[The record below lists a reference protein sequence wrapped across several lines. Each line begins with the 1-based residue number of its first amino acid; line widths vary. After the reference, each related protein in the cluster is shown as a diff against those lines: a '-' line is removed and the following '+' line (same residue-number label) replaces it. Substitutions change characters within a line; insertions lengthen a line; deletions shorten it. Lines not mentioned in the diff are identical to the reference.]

1 MSAKRQSSLFSFFT
15 PKSGAV
21 TPCST
26 PKSSKIKESVKRE
39 SRDDSDIEEE
49 SRTLKR
55 VNNEGDSSPVLPNKR
70 PAKRRRVIL
79 SSDDEEDNE
88 DENLLTIRTP
98 SPAQDKILT
107 STPMA
112 AELSTPKSVRPLR
125 PLKECSTPLS
135 TAQAESFIDSFRV
148 CEDDLNVSAASVD
161 TLDRTIY
168 RVESS
173 SHKSIKE
180 DELAMVEE
188 AKFPHETFSFLK
200 PENIRDAQG
209 RRPGDDDYDPT
220 TLFVPADFLKD
231 QSPGTLLIFDYPFQS
246 SKNFDTILLFKVGK
260 FYETYHMDAIIAVEC
275 LGLTFMRGGHA
286 HAGFPEAAY
295 GKFAD
300 QLVSRGYKVARIE
313 QTETPQQLEERNR
326 AIRGGKEK
334 VVRREVCRVTTSGT
348 RTYSVLDG
356 CNLYGGETDNGEIQS
371 KFLLS
376 IKELVLFERGH
387 LSTQCKTV
395 LNGMLGTVQKEGLT
409 PKKQFLG
416 AEETLKLVSSN
427 YYGFK

>member
-1 MSAKRQSSLFSFFT
+1 
-15 PKSGAV
+15 
-21 TPCST
+21 
-26 PKSSKIKESVKRE
+26 
-39 SRDDSDIEEE
+39 
-49 SRTLKR
+49 
-55 VNNEGDSSPVLPNKR
+55 R

-173 SHKSIKE
+173 SHKSTKE

-209 RRPGDDDYDPT
+209 RRPGEDDYDPT
-220 TLFVPADFLKD
+220 TLYVPADFLKD
-231 QSPGTLLIFDYPFQS
+231 QSPGIFFLRFFFCCNLYVCLMLVVFGHKQWWTIK
-246 SKNFDTILLFKVGK
+246 SKNFDTVLLFKVGK

-334 VVRREVCRVTTSGT
+334 VVRRSLHALRW
-348 RTYSVLDG
+348 
-356 CNLYGGETDNGEIQS
+356 
-371 KFLLS
+371 
-376 IKELVLFERGH
+376 
-387 LSTQCKTV
+387 
-395 LNGMLGTVQKEGLT
+395 GMKVE
-409 PKKQFLG
+409 
-416 AEETLKLVSSN
+416 
-427 YYGFK
+427 